1 MTNHDTKSPGSQV
14 NRLNSV
20 LRKIC
25 GAALAT
31 LQMGLIP
38 TCAQPTPP
46 LQAIPPTLSLAEA
59 QRLACERNWDL
70 LAAQTGLDT
79 ATAQLLVAREFPNPT
94 LSFSTARIGSS
105 QSSTPAGNGLWERS
119 YDTILAVSQLVE
131 IGGKRHDRQAS
142 ARAGIIGARAR
153 FYDASRLLK
162 QGVTKA
168 FVVALLAGEKAQV
181 LNESARML
189 RHEVQIAQ
197 ARLKA
202 GDLSDSDEKQIEN
215 NADGFEL
222 QAKSA
227 EAAAVQARI
236 AVNILLGIGQ
246 PLGTWTPAETLA
258 QMTVTA
264 PQGSAANANAL
275 RPDVLAAEADLRQ
288 SKADLK
294 LQRAMRIPDPT
305 FSLLAE
311 HNPPGGGPAT
321 DTFGLGVS
329 FPLPLW
335 NFNRGEIK
343 AALARV
349 DQSTL
354 AFAKARAQAAADVA
368 NADVAYHE
376 AVERLQRYQ
385 NQILPRSRKV
395 RESVAFAYEKGGATL
410 VDLLEAERA
419 DNDAR
424 LATAQAMADASSAVA
439 DLKAANEIMNSQNLR
454 P

>member
-1 MTNHDTKSPGSQV
+1 M
-14 NRLNSV
+14 
-20 LRKIC
+20 LRKFC
-25 GAALAT
+25 GAALAI
-31 LQMGLIP
+31 LQMGLTS

-46 LQAIPPTLSLAEA
+46 PQSIPATLSLAEA
-59 QRLACERNWDL
+59 QRSAFERNWDL
-70 LAAQTGLDT
+70 LAAQTGLDA

-105 QSSTPAGNGLWERS
+105 QSSTSAGNGLWERN

-131 IGGKRHDRQAS
+131 IGGKRHDRQVA
-142 ARAGIIGARAR
+142 ARAGITGARAR
-153 FYDASRLLK
+153 FYDASRLLE

-168 FVVALLAGEKAQV
+168 FVAALLAGEKARV

-189 RHEVQIAQ
+189 RHEVEIAQ
-197 ARLKA
+197 VRLKA

-236 AVNILLGIGQ
+236 AVEILLGIEQ
-246 PLGTWTPAETLA
+246 PRGMWMPAETLG
-258 QMTVTA
+258 QMAVTA
-264 PQGSAANANAL
+264 PQWSVANANAL

-321 DTFGLGVS
+321 DTFSLGVS

-343 AALARV
+343 AAQARV

-376 AVERLQRYQ
+376 AIERFQRYQ
-385 NQILPRSRKV
+385 NQILPKSQKV

-424 LATAQAMADASSAVA
+424 LATAQALADASGAVA
-439 DLKAANEIMNSQNLR
+439 DLKAANDRMNAETHR